1 LIFLNQEIRKSG
13 KEKGAMSSHPLILK
27 IQEGLNGFPPRK
39 KFIVAVSGGADSVAL
54 LHLLLESGCRNL
66 VVAHFNHR
74 LRGRFSNADAF
85 FVEKLAIKM
94 NLAFESGSSQ
104 VQVRAKKEKCSLET
118 AAREARYEFLASVA
132 KKYRTRS
139 IVLAHHADDQVET
152 CLFNFLR
159 GSGIAGLCGMR
170 LRSQRTVEGLT
181 LQLCRPL
188 LAVTKMQLLAYLR
201 ERGLRHR
208 EDASNSVAE
217 ASRNKLRLKVIPL
230 IQEHFGSSFKSS
242 IARNAKVLADEEDLL
257 SSISLPIAASK
268 KLSVKPLR
276 DLHSAL
282 RRRVIHSWLKGHGID
297 EPGYAEVELVDSLL
311 LTSGPA
317 KVNLPGNRHARR
329 RAGVLFIE

>member
-1 LIFLNQEIRKSG
+1 MNQEIRKSE
-13 KEKGAMSSHPLILK
+13 KETGAISSHPLILK

-54 LHLLLESGCRNL
+54 LHLLLESGCKNL

-85 FVEKLAIKM
+85 FVEKLAAKL

-104 VQVRAKKEKCSLET
+104 VQVRAKKEKRSLET

-170 LRSQRTVEGLT
+170 LLSQRTVEGLK
-181 LQLCRPL
+181 LQLHRPL
-188 LAVTKMQLLAYLR
+188 LAVTKMQLLVFLR

-230 IQEHFGSSFKSS
+230 IEEHFGSSFKTS
-242 IARNAKVLADEEDLL
+242 ITRNAKVLADEEDLL

-268 KLSVKPLR
+268 KLSVKLLR
-276 DLHSAL
+276 DLHSSL
-282 RRRVIHSWLKGHGID
+282 RRRVIHAWLKGHGID

-311 LTSGPA
+311 LASGPA
-317 KVNLPGNRHARR
+317 KVNLPRNRYARR